1 MRRVGQREFAKITT
15 HLMKGGDGM
24 SKFMKTALKGIIIG
38 AVCYGVGKIRGVC
51 SAMHQVNEKTPGAA
65 DNLRVFK
72 MPFGDGETDGLFV
85 SPKKGD

>member
-1 MRRVGQREFAKITT
+1 
-15 HLMKGGDGM
+15 M

-38 AVCYGVGKIRGVC
+38 AVCYGVGKLRGVC

-72 MPFGDGETDGLFV
+72 VPFGDSETDGLFV
-85 SPKKGD
+85 SPKKEEE